1 MNRLVVGLAFMF
13 AACGG
18 GDQQADAP
26 AADPAAA
33 PPAAPATGT
42 GATHD
47 VNMVLEGTVY
57 KFVPDQLTIK
67 SGDQVVWHN
76 VSGGPHNV
84 QFWADSIPAG
94 AKDVLNAAM
103 ANRIGDLNGELL
115 VEPNAAYTTSFA
127 GTPPGEYKY
136 TCTPHMAL
144 GMHAKLTV
152 Q

>member
-1 MNRLVVGLAFMF
+1 MNRTLVGLAMVL

-18 GDQQADAP
+18 GDRTETPADTTTAAAPAPAP
-26 AADPAAA
+26 AAAA
-33 PPAAPATGT
+33 

-47 VNMVLEGTVY
+47 VNMVLEGTSY
-57 KFVPDQLTIK
+57 KFVPDNLTIR
-67 SGDQVVWHN
+67 SGDQVVYHN

-84 QFWADSIPAG
+84 QFFADSIPAG

-115 VEPNAAYTTSFA
+115 VEPNATYTISFA
-127 GTPPGEYKY
+127 NAPVGEYKF

-144 GMHAKLTV
+144 GMHGKVTV